1 MVDYSME
8 DNTWNAKKELIAE
21 WFDAN
26 PQHEGRRVIADGLFA
41 IGDMQSDLRKKH
53 WSSISGIFADLSN
66 SPIGGGRRSLMTTA
80 IKSDFDTYK
89 ADYWQYQYD
98 VAYNQERGFAK
109 THGKSGGVLYRDM
122 EDGRTSYANNQTKVM
137 SLFLSQCYNAYAKND
152 VSKRYFWDGTF
163 TMEGY
168 PNVVDNGGQEEE

>member
-1 MVDYSME
+1 
-8 DNTWNAKKELIAE
+8 
-21 WFDAN
+21 
-26 PQHEGRRVIADGLFA
+26 
-41 IGDMQSDLRKKH
+41 
-53 WSSISGIFADLSN
+53 
-66 SPIGGGRRSLMTTA
+66 MTTA

-122 EDGRTSYANNQTKVM
+122 EDGRTSYADNQTKVM